1 MSELYLR
8 SVRKLLDCPAAKRDR
23 LMKRLS
29 DAVTTYLEDY
39 PDAKLE
45 QMIQAFGT
53 PEICASQLL
62 DDCQPAVVVNARQ
75 KKHRRMRAGMIIL
88 AIFLSLTLLAAGY
101 LWSNGGLVIIEHTH
115 YADDIPENFPT
126 DGEGSI
132 EYHFDE

>member
-8 SVRKLLDCPAAKRDR
+8 SVRNLLDCPTAERDQ

-29 DAVTTYLEDY
+29 NAVATYLEDY

-45 QMIQAFGT
+45 QLIQAFGT

-62 DDCQPAVVVNARQ
+62 DDCQPAVVVETRQ
-75 KKHRRMRAGMIIL
+75 KKHQRMRVGMIIL
-88 AIFLSLTLLAAGY
+88 AIFLSLALLVAGY

-115 YADDIPENFPT
+115 YADGIPEDFPT
-126 DGEGSI
+126 GGEGTVV
-132 EYHFDE
+132 YDFDE